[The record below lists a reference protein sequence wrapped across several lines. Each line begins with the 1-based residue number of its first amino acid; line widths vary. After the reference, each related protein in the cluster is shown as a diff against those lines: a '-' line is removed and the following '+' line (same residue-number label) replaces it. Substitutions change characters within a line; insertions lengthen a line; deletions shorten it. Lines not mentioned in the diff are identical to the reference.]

1 MGMPEQIVY
10 WHWWVLGILLV
21 TLEIFAPSTFFLW
34 LGISAG
40 IVGMVLLVI
49 PEMSWELQLI
59 LFAVLAVIS
68 IFSGRRYFRRNP
80 IQTDN
85 PLLNRRAEQYV
96 GRVFTLEEP
105 VVNGVGKVHVDDSTW
120 RVSGPDLPAGKQVK
134 VVAADGVILKIE
146 AA

>member
-1 MGMPEQIVY
+1 MPEQVVY

-40 IVGMVLLVI
+40 IVGVVMLAL

-59 LFAVLAVIS
+59 LFALLAVAT
-68 IFSGRRYFRRNP
+68 IFAGRRYFRRNP
-80 IQTDN
+80 IQTDK

-105 VVNGVGKVHVDDSTW
+105 VINGIGKVHVDDSTW
-120 RVSGPDLPAGKQVK
+120 RVSGPDLPAGEQVK
-134 VVAADGVILKIE
+134 VVAADGVILKVE
-146 AA
+146 PA

>member
-1 MGMPEQIVY
+1 MPEQIVY

>member
-1 MGMPEQIVY
+1 MPEQIVY

-21 TLEIFAPSTFFLW
+21 TLEIFAPSAFFLW

-40 IVGMVLLVI
+40 IVGTVMLVI

-59 LFAVLAVIS
+59 LFAVLAVVA
-68 IFSGRRYFRRNP
+68 IFAGRRYFRRNP

-105 VVNGVGKVHVDDSTW
+105 VINGVGKVRVDDSTW
-120 RVSGPDLPAGKQVK
+120 RVSGPDLPAGEQVK
-134 VVAADGVILKIE
+134 VIAADGVILKIE
-146 AA
+146 SA